1 MLPSH
6 QSTSPSHHPDVVS
19 FRLWKVEMATSLAHS
34 FGTFSVLILAFSVGL
49 PKLIVPNFSD
59 LAIKTRHTSGDQK
72 SRDQLSEVRA
82 LYLKGSRQ
90 RTETVLAKP
99 AGTDAI
105 NSAGIWQCDEKR
117 TFFLNQRDKIYNS
130 SVIEDR
136 SELLKR
142 ARPVSLPQMS
152 GAEVIITIDSVDTG
166 ERRQFEHYTARHV
179 KVKTTFEPG
188 PGASIP
194 ASLEQTDGWYID
206 LPGFRC
212 EEQPSRGFAFVFG
225 SSGNRRDRLQ
235 VKWLGKSPRGYP
247 IEETSVKT
255 ASADTTVSKTELL
268 EISEAPLSPSLFEL
282 PKGYSQALQT
292 GYGGADL
299 TKPDTIFNRASYY
312 WTMLTLWFRSL
323 FT

>member
-1 MLPSH
+1 
-6 QSTSPSHHPDVVS
+6 
-19 FRLWKVEMATSLAHS
+19 MATSLAHS
-34 FGTFSVLILAFSVGL
+34 FSAFSVFILTLSVGL

-59 LAIKTRHTSGDQK
+59 LAIKTRHTSGDHK
-72 SRDQLSEVRA
+72 SGDQFSEVRA

-90 RTETVLAKP
+90 RTETVLEKP
-99 AGTDAI
+99 VRGDEI
-105 NSAGIWQCDEKR
+105 NSAAIWQCDEKR

-136 SELLKR
+136 SERLKK

-166 ERRQFEHYTARHV
+166 ERRPFEHYTARHV
-179 KVKTTFEPG
+179 KVKTKFEPG

-194 ASLEQTDGWYID
+194 ASAEETDGWYID
-206 LPGFRC
+206 LPGFAC
-212 EEQPSRGFAFVFG
+212 AEHPYSGFAFLSA
-225 SSGNRRDRLQ
+225 SSGNRRDRSQ
-235 VKWLGKSPRGYP
+235 VKWLGKAPRGYA

-255 ASADTTVSKTELL
+255 ASADTTVSKIELL

-282 PKGYSQALQT
+282 PKGYRQALQT
-292 GYGGADL
+292 SYGGTDL
-299 TKPDTIFNRASYY
+299 TKPDTIFNRAAYY
-312 WTMLTLWFRSL
+312 WTMLTLWLRSL